1 MALSKT
7 HFQIQSFFHNFSN
20 PLLIYYQLKQKN
32 GYLKIGLGVATVV
45 SKQDQFGLDPN
56 NNNNNTVGAA

>member
-32 GYLKIGLGVATVV
+32 GYLKIGLGVATVG
-45 SKQDQFGLDPN
+45 SNRDQFGLNLDL
-56 NNNNNTVGAA
+56 NTEGAA